1 LEEIFFGVVRHV
13 ALAIEAVAVL
23 VAAIGSLEA
32 FVRIMGFLVRPT
44 TPHGARK
51 EIWRRF
57 GVWLLLALEFALAA
71 DIIRSTIS
79 PTWQDIG
86 ELGAIAVV

>member
-1 LEEIFFGVVRHV
+1 
-13 ALAIEAVAVL
+13 
-23 VAAIGSLEA
+23 
-32 FVRIMGFLVRPT
+32 
-44 TPHGARK
+44 
-51 EIWRRF
+51 
-57 GVWLLLALEFALAA
+57 LLLALEFALAA